1 MRALLSAY
9 DKTGLPALAAGLVD
23 LGWDLV
29 ASGGTARVLAGN
41 GIAHRTVEEVTGSP
55 EILGH
60 RVVTLHPKLHGG
72 LLADRTNPDHL
83 ADLEREGIDLI
94 DLVVVNLY
102 PFRSDPSIE
111 LIDIGGPTMVRA
123 EGVEVHHDQVD

>member
-29 ASGGTARVLAGN
+29 ASGGTARALAEH

-72 LLADRTNPDHL
+72 LLADRTNTEHL
-83 ADLEREGIDLI
+83 ADLER
-94 DLVVVNLY
+94 
-102 PFRSDPSIE
+102 
-111 LIDIGGPTMVRA
+111 
-123 EGVEVHHDQVD
+123 